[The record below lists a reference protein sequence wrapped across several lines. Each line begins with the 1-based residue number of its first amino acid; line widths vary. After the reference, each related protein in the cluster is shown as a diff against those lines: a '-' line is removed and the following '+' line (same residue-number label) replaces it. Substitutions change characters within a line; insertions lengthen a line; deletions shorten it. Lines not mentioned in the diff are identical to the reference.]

1 MSVKIRTKFQVTI
14 PTDVRKKIPLKVGD
28 RVEVIARGSEIVIRP
43 VIEVPRDQAW
53 FWDSDWQ
60 ELEKQATE
68 DKNTGKTKSF
78 TDVEKAIKWLKK

>member
-14 PTDVRKKIPLKVGD
+14 PEDVREKIPLNVGD

-43 VIEVPRDQAW
+43 LVEVPRDQAW

-60 ELEKQATE
+60 ELEKQAAE
-68 DKNTGKTKSF
+68 DKEAGKTKSF
-78 TDVEKAIKWLKK
+78 TDVEKAIKWLKQ